1 MNWVVEETDDGARL
15 DVALARLL
23 GITRSRAAA
32 RIDAGEVDVGGR
44 RAAKRRRLSVGDVVT
59 VHETWTDEPAPA
71 PPLPPVRFADEHLA
85 VLAKPAGLV
94 VHAGA
99 GHTGDTLVDSL
110 LAAGVP
116 LAPAAGTPRP
126 GIVHR
131 LDRDTSGL
139 LVVAKTDEA
148 YEGLIAALRTRQ
160 VRRGYVALVRGRP
173 TATRGRIDAPIG
185 RDPGHRTRY
194 AVVTGGKLAV
204 TRYRVTEVGEAPSDP
219 PRTVSLLSCTLET
232 GRTHQIRV
240 HLAGL
245 GHGIVGDPVYGVTG
259 SLASA
264 LGLTRPFLH
273 AAELS
278 FIHPVTGESV
288 ELSEPLPDELRR
300 ALLAAGLDADVGDFD
315 VR

>member
-1 MNWVVEETDDGARL
+1 MKWVVEATNDGARL
-15 DVALARLL
+15 DVALARQL

-32 RIDAGEVDVGGR
+32 RIDAGEVDVSGR
-44 RAAKRRRLSVGDVVT
+44 RAVKRRRLSTGDEVSVRDT
-59 VHETWTDEPAPA
+59 RSQEPAPA

-99 GHTGDTLVDSL
+99 GHAGDTLVDSL

-116 LAPAAGTPRP
+116 LAPAAGTLRP

-139 LVVAKTDEA
+139 LIVAKTDEA
-148 YEGLIAALRTRQ
+148 YGGLTTALRAREI
-160 VRRGYVALVRGRP
+160 RRGYVALVRGRP

-194 AVVTGGKLAV
+194 AVVTSGKPAV
-204 TRYRVTEVGEAPSDP
+204 TRYRVTEVGEAPCDP

-259 SLASA
+259 SLAAS
-264 LGLTRPFLH
+264 LGLNRPFLH
-273 AAELS
+273 AAELA
-278 FIHPVTGESV
+278 FTHPVTGESV
-288 ELSEPLPDELRR
+288 ELSESLPDELHRV
-300 ALLAAGLDADVGDFD
+300 LLAAGVDADGGDFD